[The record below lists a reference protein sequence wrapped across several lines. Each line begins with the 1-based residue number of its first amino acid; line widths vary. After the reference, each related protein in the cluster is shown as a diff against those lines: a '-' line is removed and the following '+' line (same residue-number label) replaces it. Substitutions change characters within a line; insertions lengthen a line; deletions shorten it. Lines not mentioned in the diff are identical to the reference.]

1 MGTPNV
7 YPMGTTIYNPEK
19 AWSGYT
25 LLQSSDNGAVLIDM
39 NGNVVRYWK
48 DFPGFPKKMLPVG

>member
-25 LLQSSDNGAVLIDM
+25 IMS
-39 NGNVVRYWK
+39 VVTSAQ
-48 DFPGFPKKMLPVG
+48 F